1 MRFSALFLAAI
12 LLLTWSPARADVYLE
27 EQISRGEGAQP
38 ETMRLYANKDSL
50 RIEEG
55 EDEVIVYRAD
65 KQVAWYLSAADKTCI
80 EVPWADLRNTLEQ
93 TQQAYEQG
101 VKAIDQAIETMQ
113 KTPGVTKE
121 QIDEMKQERAKLEVH
136 VEDLG
141 KETVAGHACTHVR
154 ITQAEQPAIE
164 VWSAEDF
171 ANAAEVAQFNLYR
184 LARESW
190 GWYFGK
196 VKGVPLRIV
205 VHAEE
210 GDAIQQRS
218 EVVKV
223 EEKALDAALFEI
235 PSGYAKT
242 SSVEPPSGDG
252 GGK

>member
-1 MRFSALFLAAI
+1 MRLPAFFLAVI
-12 LLLTWSPARADVYLE
+12 LLPLSSPARADVYLE
-27 EQISRGEGAQP
+27 EQITHGEGSEPQ
-38 ETMRLYANKDSL
+38 TLRLYANKDAM

-55 EDEVIVYRAD
+55 ADEVIVYRAD
-65 KQVAWYLSAADKTCI
+65 KQVAWYLSVADKTCV

-93 TQQAYEQG
+93 SRQAYEQG
-101 VKAIDQAIETMQ
+101 VKAIDQAIETME

-136 VEDLG
+136 IEDLG
-141 KETVAGHACTHVR
+141 KETIAGHACAHVK
-154 ITQAEQPAIE
+154 ITQAEQPAVE
-164 VWSAEDF
+164 VWSSEDF

-190 GWYFGK
+190 GWYFGQ

-210 GDAIQQRS
+210 GDAIEQRS

-223 EEKALDAALFEI
+223 EEKALDAALFEV
-235 PSGYAKT
+235 PSGYTKT
-242 SSVEPPSGDG
+242 SSVE